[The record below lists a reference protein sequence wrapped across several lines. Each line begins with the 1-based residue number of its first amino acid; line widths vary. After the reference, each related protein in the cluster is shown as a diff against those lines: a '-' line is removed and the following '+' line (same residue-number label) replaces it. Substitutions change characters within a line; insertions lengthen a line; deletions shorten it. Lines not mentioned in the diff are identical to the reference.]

1 MKKMIFTLAL
11 VVCMVSAMNAQNS
24 KQAIGI
30 RFGYGAELSY
40 QNSLSKA
47 NRIELDL
54 GLNYGG
60 VGLSGIYQWVWNLP
74 SISNNLNW
82 YAGAG
87 ANLGLYS
94 SSVGIGILGQIGAE
108 YHFDKVPIMLSL
120 DYRPGIYVLPSV
132 GGSYDG
138 ICLAV
143 RYKF

>member
-1 MKKMIFTLAL
+1 MIFTLAL

-74 SISNNLNW
+74 SISKNLNW

-87 ANLGLYS
+87 ANLGMYN
-94 SSVGIGILGQIGAE
+94 SSVGIGILGQIGVE
-108 YHFDKVPIMLSL
+108 YHFAKLPIMVSL
-120 DYRPGIYVLPSV
+120 DYRPGFYVLPSV
-132 GGSYDG
+132 DGSYDG
-138 ICLAV
+138 ICLSV